1 MSSMLYI
8 PPSFFTSIPKQVS
21 AQTNETLRKLQESAD
36 LPGLHVEPMQ
46 HPADVRVRTAR
57 VNDQFRMVVFKI
69 DNPDGGD
76 PTWIPTGVYNHD
88 DAIKI
93 ARTSVCTLNPVTGI
107 PEIRSG
113 GDSEADLEARLR
125 AHTAKLEARHKA
137 ELAAALSGASES
149 AQHTPLEHYDADHLV
164 SDLGIDHDLA
174 HAAVKANEAQLEALI
189 DAAEVPWQAEAL
201 LALAVGD
208 PFAVVL
214 ERYTAT
220 PSEKV
225 REEGKAASDRA
236 LLEALA
242 TDTARS
248 NFAVF
253 TSDDDVQR
261 VLESGDFEAWRLF
274 LHPEQR
280 RYVTLNTN
288 GPYRLTGGAGTGKTV
303 VLVHRAVELARRNP
317 EARIIATTF
326 TTNLA
331 DQLRAHIQSLDPDVR
346 LAENL
351 GDRGIFISNVDQLAT
366 HVVRPG
372 DDLAEAMREVL
383 GWSTDVPRVRTNEHA
398 AWSDALATAS
408 LRTPIDGV
416 LEEVPFLTTEYASV
430 ILPFALTSAHD
441 YMRASRKGRGAKL
454 GRKQRAAMWAIVEAF
469 RDGGQLADEVTF
481 TERIAIATRM
491 LDLGAPENGRVADH
505 VLVDETQ
512 DLDPVRLV
520 FLRALVAEGPN
531 DLFLAGDEHQR
542 IYSTAVRPSHYGINI
557 RGRSRRLRLNY
568 RTTAQNL
575 DLALSILDGG
585 DYSGALDSDEAGSDE
600 LTTKRGSYRSLMHGP
615 TPEFV
620 GAQSLAEEYDRV
632 AEVLRSWAEDMSDG
646 EEESP
651 RIGILTRTKTQRD
664 NLVRALEERGLR
676 VQNIDRGGYL
686 NSQPAVMTLHRSKGT
701 EFERVILFGI
711 DDQHVP
717 YAVRGYT
724 FDTDGHDEAML
735 RERSLLYV
743 GATRARER
751 LVVTWTKKPSAYLPG
766 A

>member
-8 PPSFFTSIPKQVS
+8 PPSFFTSVPKQVS
-21 AQTNETLRKLQESAD
+21 AQTTETLRKLQESAD

-46 HPADVRVRTAR
+46 QPADARVRTVR

-69 DNPDGGD
+69 DNPDGGE

-93 ARTSVCTLNPVTGI
+93 ARSSVCTLNPATRI
-107 PEIRSG
+107 PEIRSS
-113 GDSEADLEARLR
+113 GDSEADFEARLR

-137 ELAAALSGASES
+137 ELAAARSHIPEGTA
-149 AQHTPLEHYDADHLV
+149 HIPLEHYDASHLV

-174 HAAVKANEAQLEALI
+174 YAAVKANEVQLEALI

-214 ERYTAT
+214 ERYAAA
-220 PSEKV
+220 PAEKA
-225 REEGKAASDRA
+225 RKEGEVASDRA

-248 NFAVF
+248 TFAVF
-253 TSDDDVQR
+253 TSDDDLQR

-280 RYVTLNTN
+280 RYVTLHTR

-303 VLVHRAVELARRNP
+303 VLVHRTVELARRNP

-331 DQLRAHIQSLDPDVR
+331 EQLRAHIQSLDPDVR
-346 LAENL
+346 IADNL
-351 GDRGIFISNVDQLAT
+351 GDPGIFIANVDQLAT

-372 DDLAEAMREVL
+372 ADLSEAMREVL
-383 GWSTDVPRVRTNEHA
+383 GWSSDVPRVRTNENA
-398 AWSDALATAS
+398 AWSDAVAS
-408 LRTPIDGV
+408 ARLRTPIEGV

-454 GRKQRAAMWAIVEAF
+454 GRKQRAAMWNIIEAF
-469 RDGGQLADEVTF
+469 RDSGQLADEVTF

-491 LDLGAPENGRVADH
+491 LDLHAEKNGRVADH

-531 DLFLAGDEHQR
+531 DMFLAGDEHQR

-575 DLALSILDGG
+575 NLALSILDGG

-600 LTTKRGSYRSLMHGP
+600 LTTRHGSYRSLMHGP
-615 TPEFV
+615 APEFI
-620 GAQSLAEEYDRV
+620 GADTLAEEFDRV
-632 AEVLRSWAEDMSDG
+632 AEVLRAWREDMG
-646 EEESP
+646 EGEHTSP

-686 NSQPAVMTLHRSKGT
+686 NSRPAVMTLHRSKGT

-717 YAVRGYT
+717 YAVRGYN
-724 FDTDGHDEAML
+724 FDPDGRSEAML

-751 LVVTWTKKPSAYLPG
+751 LLVTWTRQRSAYLPR
-766 A
+766 